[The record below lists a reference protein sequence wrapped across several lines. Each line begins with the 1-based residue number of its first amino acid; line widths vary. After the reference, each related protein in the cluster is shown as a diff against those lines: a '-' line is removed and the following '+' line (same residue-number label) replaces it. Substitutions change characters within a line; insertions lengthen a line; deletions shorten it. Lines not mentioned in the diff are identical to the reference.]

1 MNLKLDYAEFC
12 NAING
17 KHLQGPEEG
26 FIQQIQYD
34 TRKIFPSPHQAF
46 FALNG
51 EFRNGHTFIADAYKK
66 GIRIFVVSEKNVPE
80 LKNATFILVKNTL
93 HALQDLAAHHRQKFS
108 YPIIGITGS
117 VGKTTV
123 KEWLYHLLSDKFR
136 IVRSPKSYNSQL
148 GVALS
153 LLNLHDECDLA
164 IIEAG
169 ISKPGEM
176 QVLEGM
182 IQPTI
187 GILTTVSQA
196 HAENFASY
204 ETHLAEK
211 TMLFQNAKKTIV
223 GPGFLIGK
231 EQLEVIHGYQPSVGE
246 FAKEL
251 QLLPFKDKGSVASA
265 LLAIATAKLLKSLN
279 KDKIASLPRLALR
292 LETFEGRENAFI
304 INDTYNL
311 DLDALNLSLE
321 YQLELSEGKKRIVIV
336 GLEPELAHLEAR
348 VVAEIEKFQPDEII
362 VSTEPKLKDE
372 DLKNAVV
379 LVKGSRNAHMEKV
392 ARALKLKQHKT
403 EVIYNLS
410 AIKHNIGVHK
420 QFLLP
425 KTKMLAM
432 VKAQSYGVGLEKMAA
447 FLEKIGV
454 SYLGV
459 AYSDEGVELRKS
471 GIKIPILVMNP
482 EEEGF
487 DACIKYNLEPAI
499 YSLTQLDELISTLI
513 SLEKT
518 NFPIHIKLD
527 TGMRRLGFEREELPK
542 LMEVIQAQP
551 EVRIAGVYSHLADAD
566 NRRDVRFTNL
576 QISRFQEAC
585 QWISQHVPYAFI
597 RHLLNSE
604 GITNFKEAQFDM
616 VRIGVGMYGVSSN
629 KNLAKFLHPVLQWK
643 SEISQIKTIKP
654 GESIGYSRSFV
665 AEKQLKIAIVP
676 VGYADGFRRSLS
688 NGKGGVYVKD
698 TFCPVLGKVCM
709 DMIIIDVSKLQ
720 LSEGDEVE
728 IIGKNQSIEQLA
740 SKMDTIPYEVMTSIS
755 KRVHRSYAEEE

>member
-1 MNLKLDYAEFC
+1 
-12 NAING
+12 
-17 KHLQGPEEG
+17 
-26 FIQQIQYD
+26 
-34 TRKIFPSPHQAF
+34 
-46 FALNG
+46 
-51 EFRNGHTFIADAYKK
+51 
-66 GIRIFVVSEKNVPE
+66 
-80 LKNATFILVKNTL
+80 
-93 HALQDLAAHHRQKFS
+93 
-108 YPIIGITGS
+108 
-117 VGKTTV
+117 
-123 KEWLYHLLSDKFR
+123 
-136 IVRSPKSYNSQL
+136 
-148 GVALS
+148 
-153 LLNLHDECDLA
+153 
-164 IIEAG
+164 
-169 ISKPGEM
+169 
-176 QVLEGM
+176 
-182 IQPTI
+182 
-187 GILTTVSQA
+187 
-196 HAENFASY
+196 
-204 ETHLAEK
+204 
-211 TMLFQNAKKTIV
+211 
-223 GPGFLIGK
+223 
-231 EQLEVIHGYQPSVGE
+231 
-246 FAKEL
+246 
-251 QLLPFKDKGSVASA
+251 
-265 LLAIATAKLLKSLN
+265 
-279 KDKIASLPRLALR
+279 
-292 LETFEGRENAFI
+292 
-304 INDTYNL
+304 
-311 DLDALNLSLE
+311 
-321 YQLELSEGKKRIVIV
+321 
-336 GLEPELAHLEAR
+336 
-348 VVAEIEKFQPDEII
+348 
-362 VSTEPKLKDE
+362 
-372 DLKNAVV
+372 
-379 LVKGSRNAHMEKV
+379 MEKV